1 MDLFDD
7 GPAAE
12 PADNTPEFSVSEI
25 SGAVKKTIEGEFGFV
40 RVRGEV
46 GRVSRP
52 RSGHVYLDLK
62 DDRSVL
68 AAIVWKGRAVA
79 LAQQPEE
86 GMEVVATGKLT
97 TFPGQSKY
105 QMIIEDIAPAGAGA
119 LMAMLEKR
127 KAALAAE
134 GLFAPERKK
143 PLPYLPEVIG
153 VVTSPSGAV
162 IRDIL
167 HRLRDRFPR
176 KVLVWP
182 VAVQGAKSAPDVARA
197 IAGFNAMTPGGA
209 LPRPDLIIVARGGGS
224 IEDLWG
230 FNEEIVARAAA
241 ASDIPLISA
250 VGHETDTTLIDF
262 VSDVRAPTPTAAA
275 ELAVPVRLDLLNW
288 CAAQEGRLT
297 RALTLGLQQRQQRL
311 RDVAR
316 ALPKP
321 EALVEGPRQRLD
333 YLGERL
339 PGALRTA
346 ADKKRLQLAD
356 APLRPGLLTR
366 LVATEME
373 RVAQMGARL
382 APALGRVSR
391 DKGMQLAGFR
401 LRAPDVVRARTAL
414 ETVSARLSAVAA
426 RQEAERR
433 ARLDALDRVRETLGY
448 RETLKRG
455 YAVVRAEGALVTSAQ
470 QAEKVSGLEIEF
482 ADGRIIVDDKRT
494 DGPQGSLF

>member
-7 GPAAE
+7 DGPDTGPAG
-12 PADNTPEFSVSEI
+12 NTPEFSVSEI
-25 SGAVKKTIEGEFGFV
+25 SGAVKKSIESEFGYV

-68 AAIVWKGRAVA
+68 AGIIWKGRAVA

-143 PLPYLPEVIG
+143 PLPYLPEIIG

-167 HRLRDRFPR
+167 HRLLDRFPR

-182 VAVQGAKSAPDVARA
+182 VAVQGAKSAPEVARA
-197 IAGFNAMTPGGA
+197 IEGFNAMTPGGA
-209 LPRPDLIIVARGGGS
+209 LPRPDLLIVARGGGS

-262 VSDVRAPTPTAAA
+262 VSDMRAPTPTAAA
-275 ELAVPVRLDLLNW
+275 ELAVPVRMDLLNW
-288 CAAQEGRLT
+288 CNEQEGRLT
-297 RALTLGLQQRQQRL
+297 RALTVGLQQRQQRL
-311 RDVAR
+311 RDLGR
-316 ALPKP
+316 ALPRP
-321 EALVEGPRQRLD
+321 ETLVDVPRQRLD
-333 YLGERL
+333 YMGERL
-339 PGALRTA
+339 PGALKA
-346 ADKKRLQLAD
+346 AASKKRLQLAD
-356 APLRPGLLTR
+356 APLRAGLLTR
-366 LVATEME
+366 LVGQEQR
-373 RVAQMGARL
+373 RVSELGGRL
-382 APALGRVSR
+382 APALHRVAR
-391 DKGMQLAGFR
+391 DKRVQLDR
-401 LRAPDVVRARTAL
+401 LTPRAPDLSRATTAFENL
-414 ETVSARLSAVAA
+414 SARLSAIATAQQAGRV
-426 RQEAERR
+426 
-433 ARLDALDRVRETLGY
+433 ARLESLDRLRETLGY

-455 YAVVRAEGALVTSAQ
+455 YAVVRGDDALVTSAED
-470 QAEKVSGLEIEF
+470 AKRAASLEIEF
-482 ADGRIIVDDKRT
+482 ADGRVLVV
-494 DGPQGSLF
+494 GGAS